1 MGRARIGGQVTA
13 EAGVRGRERGGTG
26 SGFADDL
33 RRAAWLAGA
42 DIRKSWV
49 SFPVAAVVC
58 LLPGFYA
65 TFLFAEALGGSS
77 RLESL
82 LLDYWF
88 LLVVAV
94 LNVNFLFNRDYYY
107 RFSEDNY
114 TKRLSFLRGLPISP
128 RTVVAGR
135 AMVMAVALSC
145 SAPSFFLVPYLVDP
159 GIRATMG
166 PAGYLWFAGVWVG
179 YALFAMGFLLF
190 MWNGLS
196 WRAERGLLWLF
207 PASVVVA
214 ALVSGL
220 LFDDGLVL
228 AAVRAAQT
236 HGPLAAGTAILF
248 GVLSLALWARAAEAG
263 LRGRDLG

>member
-1 MGRARIGGQVTA
+1 MGRERIGGEVA
-13 EAGVRGRERGGTG
+13 VEAGVRGRERGGTG

-33 RRAAWLAGA
+33 RRAAWLARA

-58 LLPGFYA
+58 LLPGLYA

-77 RLESL
+77 RFATL

-94 LNVNFLFNRDYYY
+94 SNVNFLFNRDYYY

-114 TKRLSFLRGLPISP
+114 TKRLSFLRGLPISA
-128 RTVVAGR
+128 RAVVAGR
-135 AMVMAVALSC
+135 AMVMSVALAC

-159 GIRATMG
+159 EIRAATG
-166 PAGYLWFAGVWVG
+166 PTGYLWFAGVWVG

-207 PASVVVA
+207 PVSVVLA
-214 ALVSGL
+214 ALVSSL

-228 AAVRAAQT
+228 ATAWAARAY
-236 HGPLAAGTAILF
+236 GPLAAGAAIAF
-248 GVLSLALWARAAEAG
+248 GVLSLALWARAAEGG